1 VTIKKARRI
10 LGKEVSGK
18 TDEEVQ
24 EMINTVSLFAD
35 LALDVFYKMS
45 PEERKKF
52 AKPAGK

>member
-1 VTIKKARRI
+1 MTIKKARGI
-10 LGKEVSGK
+10 LGKEAKGK

-24 EMINTVSLFAD
+24 EMIDTVSLFAD

-52 AKPAGK
+52 GKPAGK